1 MQATYFHTWPFLFI
15 LINMKN
21 LFSAL
26 QKIVNIIA
34 LILFISATILSV
46 LGIYG
51 FIRIF
56 SYLTADSSKIMIVSI
71 AVALLKSVD
80 LFLISIVLFVFSLG
94 IMILFNNKPD
104 SILPVNL
111 PEWLKVKNFM
121 QLKTILWE
129 AILTT
134 ILISFVT
141 SVSEKRLDGHEI
153 SLEDMLIP
161 VSIFLIALS
170 LHLLKKEEKS

>member
-1 MQATYFHTWPFLFI
+1 
-15 LINMKN
+15 MKN

-34 LILFISATILSV
+34 LILFISATVLSV

-104 SILPVNL
+104 STLPVNL

-141 SVSEKRLDGHEI
+141 SVSEKRLDGDEI
-153 SLEDMLIP
+153 SLEDMLTPI
-161 VSIFLIALS
+161 SIFLIALS